1 MAKVVF
7 MERSDQAG
15 AFQKV
20 MRTAETESDSF
31 GASGSGPMH
40 EKLRAAYDSFL
51 RGHPDL
57 DPEQC
62 FALAWNGLSLSDQA
76 QLRSEETGEYQERL
90 AEEARYRESS
100 LRAER
105 RGEGKQTMKHEQ
117 VGHFTKGCPR
127 RFCRRRADGSRARGS
142 CRVRCSTITRRDAG
156 ATV

>member
-7 MERSDQAG
+7 MERSDG

-62 FALAWNGLSLSDQA
+62 FAFAWNGLSLSDQD
-76 QLRSEETGEYQERL
+76 Q
-90 AEEARYRESS
+90 
-100 LRAER
+100 LRAEESGEWR
-105 RGEGKQTMKHEQ
+105 RQI
-117 VGHFTKGCPR
+117 
-127 RFCRRRADGSRARGS
+127 RRRAASRN
-142 CRVRCSTITRRDAG
+142 INTR
-156 ATV
+156 